1 MRRFVL
7 TGLVVAALAS
17 PASALAQE
25 AGARGNADIQSATIL
40 GTVSIPRS
48 VRVDGKPL
56 PRGTYQI
63 RLAAELPPPVVGQS
77 PDAARY
83 VEFVKAGKVV
93 GREVATVVSNQ
104 EIAAIAESRRPAAN
118 TVKVETLKGNDYLRV
133 WINRAGANYLIHL
146 PTAA

>member
-1 MRRFVL
+1 
-7 TGLVVAALAS
+7 LVVAALGS
-17 PASALAQE
+17 PAFVFAQE
-25 AGARGNADIQSATIL
+25 GGAIL
-40 GTVSIPRS
+40 GTVSIPRA

-56 PRGTYQI
+56 ARGTYQI
-63 RLAAELPPPVVGQS
+63 RLTAELPPPVVGQS

-104 EIAAIAESRRPAAN
+104 EIAAIAESRRPGADS
-118 TVKVETLKGNDYLRV
+118 VKVEALKGNDYLRV

-146 PTAA
+146 PMAA